1 MSPLAEVRT
10 LQRTFLV
17 PFAAVPC
24 WPQVDPDRLAGSYRL
39 DVFCRCLASTLGPRP
54 RKDSI
59 FLAAFTKPSWT
70 PRLGVG
76 LLESL
81 DGQPPAGA
89 APVGAVE
96 VVGRE
101 AQDQFLEERQTALR
115 LQQMLN
121 QQPVPGWRSWEEASM
136 RSLIVNLLKSHK
148 LRGQRGRL
156 FVLQEDAP
164 ETVEKAKYEKL
175 WNMSQPSQKR

>member
-1 MSPLAEVRT
+1 MMGAPYIKISEAFDT
-10 LQRTFLV
+10 
-17 PFAAVPC
+17 A
-24 WPQVDPDRLAGSYRL
+24 QVDPDRLAGSYRL

-156 FVLQEDAP
+156 FVLQEERERDLG
-164 ETVEKAKYEKL
+164 VCQL
-175 WNMSQPSQKR
+175 WRLFNLKPQVLVLLPKKRV